1 MDRNG
6 AEPDNIINRGANL
19 KDLIVRPITPGEE
32 NDWNTLMAKHHY
44 LGFHC
49 LSGRSLKYLA
59 LLNGRVGGAD
69 RLGRCSL
76 EMQPPGP
83 VDQLVRG
90 AEYERLQYITNNQR
104 FLILPGVSIKNLA
117 SRALA
122 LNIKRLSA
130 DWETV
135 YGHPILMVETFVDHS
150 RFKGT
155 CYRAAGWVPL
165 GMTTGYGRTGGS
177 YYYHGQTKTVLVKPL
192 LKKAATILSAP
203 FLPPELTGGER
214 AMVDLNTVSIES
226 KGGLLD
232 YLALLKDSRKKRGV
246 RHSQISILAV
256 AICALL
262 SGAKCFIAIGEWAA
276 SLNQEMLKRLGCRYN
291 ERLNKFVP
299 PSEKTLRLTL
309 KRVDG
314 DEVDDIIGRWLQ
326 SQSQDRAVA
335 VDGKTLRGS
344 SGADGKPVHL
354 VSAFLQHGKMV
365 IGQRQVD
372 KKSNEITAFKPLLE
386 PLDLEGKVVTAD
398 AMHTQVEHARFLVE
412 DKKADYVFPVKQNQG
427 NLFETIKSTRNEDFS
442 PSISNTGK
450 GSRTN

>member
-19 KDLIVRPITPGEE
+19 KNLIVRPITPGEE

-49 LSGRSLKYLA
+49 LSGRSLKYVA
-59 LLNGRVGGAD
+59 LLDGRWVALIGWGAAA
-69 RLGRCSL
+69 LKCS
-76 EMQPPGP
+76 PR
-83 VDQLVRG
+83 DQWINWSEERK
-90 AEYERLQYITNNQR
+90 YERLRYITNNQR

-122 LNIKRLSA
+122 LNVKRLST

-165 GMTTGYGRTGGS
+165 GMTTGYGRTGGI
-177 YYYHGQTKTVLVKPL
+177 YYYHGHTKTVLVKPL
-192 LKKAATILSAP
+192 LKKAATILSAS

-214 AMVDLNTVSIES
+214 AMVDLNTVFIES

-232 YLALLKDSRKKRGV
+232 YLALLKDSRKKRGI
-246 RHSQISILAV
+246 RHSQISILTV

-262 SGAKCFIAIGEWAA
+262 SGARCFIAIGEWAA
-276 SLNQEMLKRLGCRYN
+276 SLNQEMLKRLGCWYN
-291 ERLNKFVP
+291 ERLEKFVP

-314 DEVDDIIGRWLQ
+314 DEVDDIIGQWLQ

-354 VSAFLQHGKMV
+354 VSAFLQHEKIV

-386 PLDLEGKVVTAD
+386 PLDLEGRIVTAD
-398 AMHTQVEHARFLVE
+398 AMHTC
-412 DKKADYVFPVKQNQG
+412 PVHRG
-427 NLFETIKSTRNEDFS
+427 R
-442 PSISNTGK
+442 
-450 GSRTN
+450 

>member
-19 KDLIVRPITPGEE
+19 KDLIVRPITPREE

-49 LSGRSLKYLA
+49 LSGRSLKYVVLLGGQWVA
-59 LLNGRVGGAD
+59 LTGWGAAALKCSPRD
-69 RLGRCSL
+69 RWINWS
-76 EMQPPGP
+76 E
-83 VDQLVRG
+83 
-90 AEYERLQYITNNQR
+90 ERKYKRLKYIANNQR

-122 LNIKRLSA
+122 LNVKRLSA
-130 DWETV
+130 DWEAV
-135 YGHPILMVETFVDHS
+135 YGHPIIMVETFVDHS
-150 RFKGT
+150 RFQGT
-155 CYRAAGWVPL
+155 CYRAAGWVPM
-165 GMTTGYGRTGGS
+165 GMTTGYGRTGGA
-177 YYYHGQTKTVLVKPL
+177 YYYHGQTKTVLIKPL
-192 LKKAATILSAP
+192 LKKAATILSAS

-214 AMVDLNTVSIES
+214 AMVDLNTVSIEN

-232 YLALLKDSRKKRGV
+232 YLALLKDSRKKRGI
-246 RHSQISILAV
+246 RHSQVSILAV

-262 SGAKCFIAIGEWAA
+262 SGAKCFLALGEWAA
-276 SLNQEMLKRLGCRYN
+276 SLNQEVLKRLGCKYN
-291 ERLNKFVP
+291 DRLEKYVP
-299 PSEKTLRLTL
+299 PSEKTLRLAL

-314 DEVDDIIGRWLQ
+314 DEVDDIIGQWLH

-344 SGADGKPVHL
+344 AGKDGKPVHL
-354 VSAFLQHGKMV
+354 VSAFLQHEKMV

-372 KKSNEITAFKPLLE
+372 RKSNEITAFKPLLE
-386 PLDLEGKVVTAD
+386 PLDLEGKIITAD
-398 AMHTQVEHARFLVE
+398 AMHTQVEHARFIVE

-427 NLFETIKSTRNEDFS
+427 NLFETIRNTSDEDFS
-442 PSISNTGK
+442 PSVHDDK
-450 GSRTN
+450 